1 MAKMR
6 GLSGSQETYETQIGT
21 NGIAEGLD
29 AIVTVSALHWLE
41 PKTLEHLYR
50 DLHALVKPGGYCL
63 DSDPMR
69 LGARSRL
76 VNGVEAAKARR
87 VKTSKAPDAASWEE
101 WWDAAPVWQWF
112 DEY

>member
-6 GLSGSQETYETQIGT
+6 GLSGSQETFETQIGT

-50 DLHALVKPGGYCL
+50 DPPRPRETG
-63 DSDPMR
+63 R
-69 LGARSRL
+69 LLSQLGSY
-76 VNGVEAAKARR
+76 
-87 VKTSKAPDAASWEE
+87 ASWG
-101 WWDAAPVWQWF
+101 
-112 DEY
+112 